1 MQRILGN
8 TNASLMMPTSLHNR
22 VPRNEHLGDLEE
34 ALAAAQLERGRT
46 LTILGVQI
54 GAVLEQY
61 LHYAQVAV
69 DGRQNERRVE
79 LAVDLV
85 HKVVDLEIAKEIL
98 DDIEKPFLT
107 GDVKA
112 SFALFVFRDQI
123 GLNR

>member
-1 MQRILGN
+1 MQRILSN
-8 TNASLMMPTSLHNR
+8 TNASLMMTTSLHNR
-22 VPRNEHLGDLEE
+22 VPRNEHLGYLEE
-34 ALAAAQLERGRT
+34 ALATAQLERGRT

-69 DGRQNERRVE
+69 DGRQNERGVE
-79 LAVDLV
+79 VTVDLV
-85 HKVVDLEIAKEIL
+85 HKIVDLQIAQEIL
-98 DDIEKPFLT
+98 DDVEEAFLT

-112 SFALFVFRDQI
+112 RFALFVFRDQI